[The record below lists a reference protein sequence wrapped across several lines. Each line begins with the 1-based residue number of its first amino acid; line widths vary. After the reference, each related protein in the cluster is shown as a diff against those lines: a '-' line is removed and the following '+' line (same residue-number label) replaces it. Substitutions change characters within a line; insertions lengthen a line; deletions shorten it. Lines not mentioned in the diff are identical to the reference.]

1 MSSRGFLAVAILVAM
16 GAFVAAQIRDPRA
29 TEVANFRTV
38 TEEMLRNPP
47 PDDWLNWRR
56 TDNAWGYSPLERAVQ
71 DLRTARSGGSV
82 EIVRVD

>member
-1 MSSRGFLAVAILVAM
+1 MKMRSAVPVLIVVLLASFWVQ
-16 GAFVAAQIRDPRA
+16 AQVRDYRP
-29 TEVANFRTV
+29 V
-38 TEEMLRNPP
+38 TEAMLRNPAAG
-47 PDDWLNWRR
+47 DWLNWRR

>member
-1 MSSRGFLAVAILVAM
+1 MLLRIALPVHTRPVSGTLLLHGQDR
-16 GAFVAAQIRDPRA
+16 AFRP
-29 TEVANFRTV
+29 V
-38 TEEMLRNPP
+38 TEAMLRNPP
-47 PDDWLNWRR
+47 RGDWLKWRR